1 MITIHSTEP
10 SPLNRISPKID
21 TEVARIGQLV
31 KTINHNQHHAPIRQV
46 VKKLYQDLGEGFL
59 ENTVQGYGWRKPF
72 GYAGDFLM
80 IDKIYTRHTTTEP
93 EYQAWDEY
101 FHQQAAPYAVRNRK
115 EYFKQLMHRKLQAG
129 KSLTLL
135 NVASGPARDLA
146 EVYADLSHP
155 QQLRTTCVDMDK
167 HAIAYAKQLNQ
178 PYLPYM
184 RFVEK
189 NVLRFHCEQKFHL
202 IWSAGLFDYFNDK
215 IFVFVLRRLQKFLR
229 PDGEII
235 IGNFNQDYNPSRVY
249 METFGDWFLHHR
261 SEQQLVDLAKKA
273 GFRSSEISLGR
284 EPENVNLFLHLKPD
298 GSESS
303 KSTNI

>member
-21 TEVARIGQLV
+21 TEVACIGQLV
-31 KTINHNQHHAPIRQV
+31 KTINHNQHHATICQV

-59 ENTVQGYGWRKPF
+59 ENTVQGHGWRKPF

-80 IDKIYTRHTTTEP
+80 IDKIYTRHTTKEP

-101 FHQQAAPYAVRNRK
+101 FHQQAAPCAVRNRK
-115 EYFKQLMHRKLQAG
+115 EYFKQLMHRKLQAEE
-129 KSLTLL
+129 SLTLL

-155 QQLRTTCVDMDK
+155 QRLRTTCVDMDK

-178 PYLPYM
+178 PYLPYI

-189 NVLRFHCEQKFHL
+189 NVLRFQCEQKFHL

-229 PDGEII
+229 PDGEIV
-235 IGNFNQDYNPSRVY
+235 IGNFNQDHNPSRVY

-284 EPENVNLFLHLKPD
+284 EPENVNLFLHLR
-298 GSESS
+298 SCLS
-303 KSTNI
+303 